1 VRRRQAAKETV
12 VSDEASRE
20 STPPFTAEDALAFMQ
35 KMWNPFGMPMPGS
48 AAGGVEPTPDAK
60 AAQTSAPWSAPAAM
74 FAFPNPAAMFAA
86 LDPKELERRI
96 GELRVIE
103 GWLAMS
109 LNVTQMSIRTL
120 ELQRT
125 SLEAL
130 QAAHRPVRPKRVAK
144 RRKA

>member
-1 VRRRQAAKETV
+1 MADDPSKAGG
-12 VSDEASRE
+12 DA
-20 STPPFTAEDALAFMQ
+20 PPFTAEDALAFMQ
-35 KMWNPFGMPMPGS
+35 RMWNPFGMPMPGAATAAVTPTEPAS
-48 AAGGVEPTPDAK
+48 ASATAS
-60 AAQTSAPWSAPAAM
+60 ATSAWAAPM

-86 LDPKELERRI
+86 LDPAEIDRRI

-109 LNVTQMSIRTL
+109 LNMMQMTIRTL

-130 QAAHRPVRPKRVAK
+130 HAAQTPAKKSASKRK
-144 RRKA
+144 KS

>member
-1 VRRRQAAKETV
+1 M
-12 VSDEASRE
+12 SDEASRE

-48 AAGGVEPTPDAK
+48 AAGAVEPTPDAK
-60 AAQTSAPWSAPAAM
+60 APETSAPWSAPAAM
-74 FAFPNPAAMFAA
+74 FAFPNPAAMFAV

-130 QAAHRPVRPKRVAK
+130 QAAHTPVKPK
-144 RRKA
+144 